1 MSKKLMHICGNHFC
15 YCATSALQTKLWITK
30 CSGRSV
36 SEAAQ
41 QFGNFFVNKPSALCK
56 KPSASLGE
64 GHNTLLHAYAE
75 QLCDYATT
83 PRNAELSTKGVQL
96 I

>member
-1 MSKKLMHICGNHFC
+1 MHICGN
-15 YCATSALQTKLWITK
+15 TSVTVPHLRYKRSSGRRK
-30 CSGRSV
+30 CSGRSI

-41 QFGNFFVNKPSALCK
+41 QFGNFCVNKPSALCK
-56 KPSASLGE
+56 KPSASLEE

-83 PRNAELSTKGVQL
+83 PRNADLSTKGVQL